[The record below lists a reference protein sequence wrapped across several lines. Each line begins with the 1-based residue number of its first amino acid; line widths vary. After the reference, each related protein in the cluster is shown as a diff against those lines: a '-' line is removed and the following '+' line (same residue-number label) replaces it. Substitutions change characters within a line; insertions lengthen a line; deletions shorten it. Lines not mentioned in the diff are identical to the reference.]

1 MGIGSKALFSKLITL
16 GTPDRNGLP
25 HEVTVLE
32 QRISIEANTCPK
44 AAASSLS
51 GIVKERKKRAGVND
65 ALRHAGSM
73 RGQQSGLGTDPNP
86 AAKTVKAEAYK

>member
-44 AAASSLS
+44 AAASRLS
-51 GIVKERKKRAGVND
+51 GIVNER
-65 ALRHAGSM
+65 
-73 RGQQSGLGTDPNP
+73 
-86 AAKTVKAEAYK
+86 